1 MNRSI
6 VKFMVAAAMV
16 GLTLVVMA
24 GCGGGQ
30 EKTGA
35 ERRAERKA
43 EMGPEGTVEAFCRAV
58 AGGDFATAK
67 ALCDTVA
74 MNGYLER
81 YAEALDA
88 QVRRD
93 SGAVAIA
100 AAELA
105 KTVFTV
111 DDIVRDGENRHVH
124 YTICAGE
131 GMSKK
136 KTATVK
142 KIEGV
147 WKVEEITDRP

>member
-1 MNRSI
+1 MAKI
-6 VKFMVAAAMV
+6 KKAITATLTV

-30 EKTGA
+30 EKKGA
-35 ERRAERKA
+35 ERRA

>member
-1 MNRSI
+1 MAKI
-6 VKFMVAAAMV
+6 KKAITATLTV
-16 GLTLVVMA
+16 GLTLMMMA

-35 ERRAERKA
+35 EKRA

-58 AGGDFATAK
+58 AGGDFAAAK

-74 MNGYLER
+74 MKPYIDS
-81 YAEALDA
+81 YAEALTSQTKKDGGVA
-88 QVRRD
+88 
-93 SGAVAIA
+93 AIA
-100 AAELA
+100 AESLSMME
-105 KTVFTV
+105 FTT
-111 DDIVRDGENRHVH
+111 DDIVKDGDSRKVH
-124 YTICAGE
+124 YTIAGPE

>member
-1 MNRSI
+1 MAKI
-6 VKFMVAAAMV
+6 KKAITATLTV
-16 GLTLVVMA
+16 GLTLLMMA

-30 EKTGA
+30 EKKGAERKA
-35 ERRAERKA
+35 ERRAERKAERRAEKRA

-58 AGGDFATAK
+58 AGGDFAAAK

-111 DDIVRDGENRHVH
+111 DDIVRDGESRHVH

-142 KIEGV
+142 KIE
-147 WKVEEITDRP
+147 

>member
-1 MNRSI
+1 
-6 VKFMVAAAMV
+6 MVAAVMV
-16 GLTLVVMA
+16 GVTLVVMA

-35 ERRAERKA
+35 EKRA

-58 AGGDFATAK
+58 AGGDFAVAK
-67 ALCDTVA
+67 SLCDTVA

-81 YAEALDA
+81 YAEAFDA

-131 GMSKK
+131 DMSKK

-147 WKVEEITDRP
+147 WKVEEITDSL

>member
-1 MNRSI
+1 MAKI
-6 VKFMVAAAMV
+6 KKAITATLTV

-30 EKTGA
+30 EKKGA
-35 ERRAERKA
+35 ERRAEKRA